1 MIPVTVHAG
10 DTLSQIASEHGV
22 SLSALEAA
30 NSQFPDPN
38 VIFAGQSVV
47 IPSGGGFA
55 QWSPSSSS
63 HASVPS
69 HSASGHTSSSPRSS
83 RWTSRSSR
91 SSSESSSP
99 SSSSGTSGQSSTSGS
114 RSSRWT
120 PSSTHSPGSSSRSV
134 SSPSVRHSS
143 GSASSSTSSSGGSDI
158 TNIPGVPQSFVK
170 CVAFR
175 ESTNGTNAALNGGV
189 FGIIRA
195 SGINVNGQSLSAQKQ
210 AFQRIYQTTGPRAWA
225 ADHCPGT

>member
-83 RWTSRSSR
+83 RWT
-91 SSSESSSP
+91 
-99 SSSSGTSGQSSTSGS
+99 
-114 RSSRWT
+114 

-175 ESTNGTNAALNGGV
+175 ESTNGTNAALNGGTY
-189 FGIIRA
+189 GIINA
-195 SGINVNGQSLSAQKQ
+195 SGEHVNGQSLSAQKQ

-225 ADHCPGT
+225 ADGCPGT